1 MGWWMVVYWIATLIL
16 SEVLRPKVN
25 VTDVQAASA
34 DEANMPTASSTKP
47 IAVVFGKCRLRDPN
61 VVWYGDYFTI
71 PIKKR
76 AGKGGFLGTG
86 KTIWQTVG
94 YRYYW
99 GQHLAL
105 CHGPVTLH
113 KIWSEER
120 EVWSGTSTGGAITID
135 SEGLY
140 GGEDQGGGLAAKINF
155 LTGDNTQVKD
165 PYLVSKLTDVP
176 AYRGVASIIWYGPS
190 TSQPARSWID
200 DFLDVSDPSH
210 APHMSGT
217 KQSGYIGTSAAPRPL
232 TVEVSRYPQQLNPA
246 ESKIGD
252 DANPIECIYEC
263 LTTDPNGPDGWGM
276 GLAPAMLN
284 TSAFTA
290 AAHQCY
296 TEGFGISFS
305 WNEQTPVEDVIKEIC
320 KTIDATCFR
329 DFKTGLWT
337 IKLMRGGYNVDTLP
351 VLDVSNILEID
362 NYSQSGIDGT
372 SNEIKINYLDRS
384 QNYKSMPAQAQ
395 DLANMRTQGEVISS
409 TMTFKMITTA
419 ALADRVANR
428 ELLAQSSALAKADIT
443 VNRTAYAFAP
453 GDLFVLK
460 WDPLGITKMVVRVM
474 KSAIGLPNANRIRIS
489 VVQDI
494 FQLGSSTFMVGGG
507 TQWTDPIV
515 NPQPVTVQKVQELP
529 YYFNNDQTKASYMVC
544 AQRPNSGCVTFEVW
558 EKLQAETDYIYRDTC
573 LTYTPV
579 GTLGGVYT
587 TKPGVDA
594 SGFTITGA
602 SADIAGMDG
611 AAPDEIR
618 AGSNLGMFD
627 NGEFFA
633 FENIINNLDGTFT
646 LTNVWGGLF
655 DTVPSSHTAGEKVWF
670 FSFGAS
676 NPEDKVAQNAQINV
690 KNLPYG
696 PRGVITLASATA
708 ANATMA
714 GKNTKPYPPGKM
726 QVNGVTN
733 PTSVVGLCQPTWA
746 FRNRLTQTTVVKQD
760 DASDATSEGAYNA
773 KIYVNGVEKRSY
785 LNLPGTELGT
795 VASGGPNAVYGLC
808 MRSNGD
814 FFITSS
820 YSVLGSTYGAGPHC
834 IFKVAAGGFTLY
846 HGHLTE
852 TGLVNGAAGVSRW
865 HWPTQMCVDSSNNI
879 YVVDNL
885 DYVRRILN
893 SGGASETF
901 ADLTSYDNVG
911 SVTADGS
918 DNIYVFANSQR
929 CILKITQGRAVSV
942 LAGNRYFDPNVE
954 TDGTGT
960 SASFRYDCLIAAD
973 ASGNL
978 FVLDTP
984 GQGGGT
990 AIRYCTSTGVVTT
1003 LAANG
1008 VTHYPGTQIACVGS
1022 DVYFG
1027 DSLASVI
1034 HKCTPAG
1041 TITDWVT
1048 HPEGFIFYRLQKDPS
1063 AGGFLVY
1070 QAFSSSVSEYGR
1082 ISSAGVFTPIYR
1094 FVPQNGYSPAMRI
1107 QDSTNGAHL
1116 VEVKVQQT
1124 VGATT
1129 SVFNTTGPFQMSGF
1143 GMCFGQLFGG
1153 KQS

>member
-1 MGWWMVVYWIATLIL
+1 MGWWMVVYWLATLVL

-25 VTDVQAASA
+25 VTDARAMGA
-34 DEANMPTASSTKP
+34 DEANMPIVSATKP
-47 IAVVFGKCRLRDPN
+47 IPVVWGKCRLRAPN
-61 VVWYGDYFTI
+61 VVWYGDYFAA
-71 PIKKR
+71 PIKKK
-76 AGKGGFLGTG
+76 AGRGGFMGTG
-86 KTIWQTVG
+86 STIWQTVG

-113 KIWSEER
+113 SIWAEER
-120 EVWSGTSTGGAITID
+120 KVWDGVCSGGAIVID
-135 SEGLY
+135 YEGLY

-155 LTGDNTQVKD
+155 LPGDNAQGKD
-165 PYLVSKLTDVP
+165 PYLVRMLTDVP
-176 AYRGVASIIWYGPS
+176 AYRGVASMVWYGPS
-190 TSQPARSWID
+190 MTMPAQSE
-200 DFLDVSDPSH
+200 
-210 APHMSGT
+210 SGI
-217 KQSGYIGTSAAPRPL
+217 KRSGYFGTSASPRPL
-232 TVEVSRYPQQLNPA
+232 TAEVSRYPQQINAA

-252 DANPIECIYEC
+252 DCNPIELIYEC

-276 GLAPAMLN
+276 GLSTAMMDW
-284 TSAFTA
+284 SAFQA

-296 TEGFGISFS
+296 TEGFGISLVWDS
-305 WNEQTPVEDVIKEIC
+305 QTPIEDVIKEVC
-320 KTIDATCFR
+320 KTIDAVCFR

-337 IKLMRGGYNVDTLP
+337 VKLMRGGYNVDTLP
-351 VLDVSNILEID
+351 VLDVSNIIELD

-372 SNEIKINYLDRS
+372 TNEVKVNYLDRS
-384 QNYKSMPAQAQ
+384 QNYKAMPAQAQ
-395 DLANMRTQGEVISS
+395 DLANMRIQGEVVS
-409 TMTFKMITTA
+409 TTLTFKGITTA
-419 ALADRVANR
+419 VLADRVANR
-428 ELLAQSSALAKADIT
+428 ELLAMSSALAKADII
-443 VNRTAYAFAP
+443 VNRQAYAFTP
-453 GDLFVLK
+453 GDLFVLR
-460 WDPLGITKMVVRVM
+460 WDPLGITKMVMRVM

-507 TQWTDPIV
+507 TQWTDPIM
-515 NPQPVTVQKVQELP
+515 NPQPVVVQKVQELP
-529 YYFNNDQTKASYMVC
+529 YYFNKDQTKASYMVC
-544 AQRPNSGCVTFEVW
+544 AQRPNSGCVAFEVW
-558 EKLQAETDYIYRDTC
+558 EKLQTETNYVYRDTC

-579 GTLGGVYT
+579 GTLGGAYA
-587 TKPGVDA
+587 TKPGIDA
-594 SGFTITGA
+594 SGFTITSA
-602 SADIAGMDG
+602 STDIASMDG
-611 AAPDEIR
+611 ATPDEIC

-633 FENIINNLDGTFT
+633 FENVINNLDGTFT

-655 DTVPSSHTAGEKVWF
+655 DTIPSSHTTGEKVWF

-676 NPEDKVAQNAQINV
+676 NPEDKVDQNAQINI

-696 PRGVITLASATA
+696 PRGAIALGSATA
-708 ANATMA
+708 ANAVMA
-714 GKNTKPYPPGKM
+714 GRNTKPYPPGKM
-726 QVNGVTN
+726 QVNGLTN
-733 PTSVVGLCQPTWA
+733 PTSVVGLCQPTWV

-760 DASDATSEGAYNA
+760 DASDATSEGAYNV

-785 LNLPGTELGT
+785 LNLLSTELGT
-795 VASGGPNAVYGLC
+795 VASGGPSAVYGLC

-820 YSVLGSTYGAGPHC
+820 NSVLGSSYGVGPHC
-834 IFKVAAGGFTLY
+834 IFKVTDSGFTLY

-852 TGLVNGAAGVSRW
+852 TGLVNGTADASRW

-885 DYVRRILN
+885 SYVRRILN
-893 SGGASETF
+893 SNGASEIF
-901 ADLTSYDNVG
+901 IDLTSYDNVG

-918 DNIYVFANSQR
+918 DNIYVFANLQR
-929 CILKITQGRAVSV
+929 CILKITQGRAVSI
-942 LAGNRYFDPNVE
+942 LAGNRYLDPNVE
-954 TDGTGT
+954 TDGT
-960 SASFRYDCLIAAD
+960 SAGFRGNCLIAAD

-990 AIRYCTSTGVVTT
+990 AIRYCTSSGVVTT
-1003 LAANG
+1003 IAASG
-1008 VTHYPGTQIACVGS
+1008 VIHYPGTQIACVGP

-1027 DSLASVI
+1027 DSQANVI

-1041 TITDWVT
+1041 IVTNWVT
-1048 HPEGFIFYRLQKDPS
+1048 HPEGFVFCRLQKDPS
-1063 AGGFLVY
+1063 AGGFLIY
-1070 QAFSSSVSEYGR
+1070 QALSSSVSEYGR
-1082 ISSAGVFTPIYR
+1082 ISSAGVLAPIYR
-1094 FVPQNGYSPAMRI
+1094 FTPQNGYSPAMRI
-1107 QDSTNGAHL
+1107 QDSANGAHL

-1124 VGATT
+1124 IGATT